1 MAIKPVKIAQDCL
14 LVLDSRTAQSYQIP
28 IKDNAILGSDI
39 GNIVGLA
46 DPDFEEEE
54 GEVNSHTNGNSN
66 GHVKSTAN
74 GTAVRRKQR
83 GLSVLDPGLEN
94 IAIMKSSIT
103 FIDGQRGIIKFRDM
117 MIEDLFR
124 DYVYEDVMHLL
135 IWDEIPTEAK
145 KQDTRIIMGSAG
157 VPTEAVRKVIE
168 SFPREAES
176 YHMILA
182 GMAAFASG
190 DTIIAT
196 ARHQQKPVFHGNLS
210 QADPALLRT
219 IQYMAT
225 TTALVYC
232 HKHNLEFTN
241 PDPSQSLV
249 ENLVMMMGFHDKEYE
264 GKPKPDARIVECLN
278 KLWILYAD
286 FEMTASTAAVLQAGS
301 ALSDPVSCAISGI
314 VAGHGPLHGGAIELA
329 YESFGKIGSPEN
341 VKPYIAAVKAQKA
354 RLFGYG
360 HRVLKNR
367 DPRGALMKEIM
378 GGKLAEDFARNPM
391 LQIALTMDRVAR
403 EDPYFIERNLH
414 VNVDLYGSFP
424 YIALGFHKDAIT
436 AVTILSRFAGP
447 LAHWRES
454 LTQPIKLWRP
464 RQVYESN
471 VQIPM

>member
-1 MAIKPVKIAQDCL
+1 MAIQSAKLHQDCL

-28 IKDNAILGSDI
+28 IDNNSILGTDI
-39 GNIVGLA
+39 GNILGPAPEPVEGDKEKA
-46 DPDFEEEE
+46 E
-54 GEVNSHTNGNSN
+54 GETNGD
-66 GHVKSTAN
+66 AN
-74 GTAVRRKQR
+74 GTKNGIAIAPNRKTR
-83 GLSVLDPGLEN
+83 GLRILDPGLEN

-103 FIDGQRGIIKFRDM
+103 SIDGERGIIKYRDL
-117 MIEDLFR
+117 MIEDLFK
-124 DYVYEDVMHLL
+124 DYVYEDIMHLL
-135 IWDEIPTEAK
+135 IWGDIPTEAK
-145 KQDTRIIMGSAG
+145 KQETRAIMGKAG
-157 VPTEAVRKVIE
+157 VPTERMRKVIE

-190 DTIIAT
+190 DEIIAT
-196 ARHQQKPVFHGNLS
+196 ARHQQKPVFHGNLTD
-210 QADPALLRT
+210 ADPALLRT

-232 HKHNLEFTN
+232 HKHSIQFTDPE
-241 PDPSQSLV
+241 PDRSLI
-249 ENLVMMMGFHDKEYE
+249 ENLILMMGFHEKGVE
-264 GKPKPDARIVECLN
+264 GKPQPDRKIVETLN

-286 FEMTASTAAVLQAGS
+286 FEMTASTSAVLQAGS
-301 ALSDPVSCAISGI
+301 ALSDPVSCAIAGI

-329 YESFGKIGSPEN
+329 YEAFGQIGSSEN
-341 VKPYIAAVKAQKA
+341 VKPFIAAVKARKA

-378 GGKLAEDFARNPM
+378 GGELAEDFARNPM
-391 LQIALTMDRVAR
+391 LQIALTIDKVAM

-471 VQIPM
+471 GVNLK